1 MNSEYILVLGVVT
14 SLLMTE
20 LIGLSPG
27 GVIVP
32 GFIALYADSPLRLAA
47 TLADAAFALLAV
59 RLLGGQLILF
69 GRRRYASFLLAG
81 FIARFLLERVL
92 PGLAP
97 EAPLFAAVGWL
108 VPGIIAAEADRQG
121 PLRTL
126 FALAAGAA
134 FVRLLW
140 MGLGA

>member
-1 MNSEYILVLGVVT
+1 MLGVVA

-20 LIGLSPG
+20 FIGVSPG

-47 TLADAAFALLAV
+47 TLVDAALALLLV
-59 RLLGGQLILF
+59 KLLGGQVILF

-81 FIARFLLERVL
+81 FLARFLFERIV

-108 VPGIIAAEADRQG
+108 IPGIIAAEADRQG

-126 FALAAGAA
+126 VALAAGAA

-140 MGLGA
+140 MGLGG